1 MNFGVVLPTFGMST
15 DRETVLETA
24 LAAMELGYDSI
35 WCSDHLALPL
45 ADAEPFGSIFEPL
58 STLAYLAGI
67 TRGIKLGI
75 SSLVLPQ
82 RNPVE
87 VARQL
92 AAIDLLSEGRTIL
105 ATGIGWSQGE
115 YTNLGYDYG
124 NRAERMEEAVRVL
137 KLLWSSRT
145 PATFHGKF
153 YHFDEL
159 VFTPLPLQFGGPKVW
174 IAGNS
179 EAAVQRAARLGDGW
193 HPTLSNPQE
202 MIKLLA
208 KICHFLEDRDFTVCQ
223 RLSLSFGPA
232 DPEKVPLQGSP
243 EQIIRRL
250 RAFQGAGMDDCILYF
265 TNESLAGRIDDMHL
279 FITQI
284 APELE

>member
-15 DRETVLETA
+15 DREAVLETA
-24 LAAMELGYDSI
+24 LAAMELGFDSL
-35 WCSDHLALPL
+35 WCSDHLALPS
-45 ADAEPFGSIFEPL
+45 ADAEPFGTIFEPL
-58 STLAYLAGI
+58 STLAYLAGV
-67 TRGIKLGI
+67 TRSIKLGI

-105 ATGIGWSQGE
+105 AAGIGWSQGE
-115 YTNLGYDYG
+115 YHNLGYDFH
-124 NRAERMEEAVRVL
+124 NRAERMDEAVRVL
-137 KLLWSSRT
+137 KLLWGSRT
-145 PATFHGKF
+145 PVTFHGKF

-159 VFTPLPLQFGGPKVW
+159 VFAPLPQQFGGPKVW

-193 HPTLSNPQE
+193 HPTLSNPQDL
-202 MIKLLA
+202 IKRLA
-208 KICHFLEDRDFTVCQ
+208 KVCHLLGERDFTVCQ
-223 RLSLSFGPA
+223 RLSIAFTEENSQKTNLY
-232 DPEKVPLQGSP
+232 GSP
-243 EQIIRRL
+243 EQILMKL

-265 TNESLAGRIDDMHL
+265 SNESLAGRIDDMHL
-279 FITQI
+279 FITQV